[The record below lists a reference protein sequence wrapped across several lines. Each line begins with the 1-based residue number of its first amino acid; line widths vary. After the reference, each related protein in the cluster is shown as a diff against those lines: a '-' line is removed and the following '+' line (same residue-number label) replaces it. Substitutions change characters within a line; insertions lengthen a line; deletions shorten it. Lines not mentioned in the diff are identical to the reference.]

1 MGDQLWWACASLVTL
16 RSIPYC
22 TVGTGVTLLWK
33 INSVFLSLRAC
44 RDDPACKTSSQ
55 RSSSCPDT
63 QTPPTALPGPL
74 NWSVVRPIVTAS
86 VIHGNGWTDCCREF
100 ARTISRPFE
109 LTYDP
114 YTQRVT
120 VIDGPE
126 SISRA
131 VYDVRSQ
138 LDIVSSALRK
148 LHVNWHVSDVI
159 ACRRKTIPLEV
170 VPLRF
175 SITEYLV

>member
-1 MGDQLWWACASLVTL
+1 
-16 RSIPYC
+16 
-22 TVGTGVTLLWK
+22 
-33 INSVFLSLRAC
+33 
-44 RDDPACKTSSQ
+44 
-55 RSSSCPDT
+55 
-63 QTPPTALPGPL
+63 
-74 NWSVVRPIVTAS
+74 
-86 VIHGNGWTDCCREF
+86 
-100 ARTISRPFE
+100 

-148 LHVNWHVSDVI
+148 LHVN
-159 ACRRKTIPLEV
+159 
-170 VPLRF
+170 
-175 SITEYLV
+175 